1 MDKNLI
7 AAVIGYHRCGATI
20 EEIIGATGLDAETIK
35 FIIKKHLPCT

>member
-35 FIIKKHLPCT
+35 FIIKKHLP